1 MLKEK
6 EKVFAG
12 ERIRFSKE
20 ISEKEAQLK
29 DNQNQILKL
38 REKVAELQLSKDA

>member
-1 MLKEK
+1 M
-6 EKVFAG
+6 FAG